1 MTYDDLVKIVGWR
14 LGDRDDMVERIP
26 YELDAIQD
34 NVLEAKP
41 WHPWFLESE
50 LASASTAPGERRLPL
65 PLDFLGEIEESH
77 LYLELPEGDPQH
89 IELRKEDPDVAIVL
103 APGTATPVL
112 YSISGL
118 YFQFAPIPNAAYPVL
133 MRYYAKDSR
142 ISDSSKPSKW
152 LTYASDVVL
161 AELCYVL
168 AAKHIKD
175 AEAAAGFAQDATA
188 AWTRLY
194 HKHTARMEI
203 NQPRSLG
210 GNS

>member
-14 LGDRDDMVERIP
+14 LGDRDDMAARIAL
-26 YELDAIQD
+26 ELDTIQD

-41 WHPWFLESE
+41 WHPWFLQSE
-50 LASASTAPGERRLPL
+50 LASASTLADERRVPL

-77 LYLELPEGDPQH
+77 LYIVIDGELVELPK
-89 IELRKEDPDVAIVL
+89 RDPDIAQK
-103 APGTATPVL
+103 AFPGTGTGTPKV
-112 YSISGL
+112 YAISGL
-118 YFQFAPIPNAAYPVL
+118 YFQFYPIPDQAFEVQ
-133 MRYYAKDSR
+133 MRYYAKDAR
-142 ISDSSKPSKW
+142 ISDPANDTNW
-152 LTYASDVVL
+152 LKFASDVVL

-175 AEAAAGFAQDATA
+175 AEAAAGFAQDAQV
-188 AWTRLY
+188 AWKRLY
-194 HKHTARMEI
+194 DKHTAMLEI